1 MKRILSY
8 IGAATIISLSIITSH
23 QTITVVKNINTLM
36 AEIKEKE
43 KQYMIPPINAKIE
56 KNTIIPGMNGKKIN
70 IQETYNEMKKIGSF
84 NEKYIKYDQI
94 TPEITIEKQ
103 YDKYIISG
111 NKQKNN
117 ISLIFLLTNN
127 DNIESIEQT
136 LKKTNTKA
144 TFFID
149 ASWLEQNN
157 NKLKE
162 LSDEGHTIGNLSY
175 NLDYQ
180 NMEYIWIDNKIKIE
194 TKQKNYYCYNKQ
206 ESEENLKQCIKRQ
219 NYTIRPN
226 ITIKNN
232 PLKEIKK
239 QLAPGS
245 IIELPINDKVNNELE
260 LIIKYINTK
269 GYQIKNLEEN
279 LSEKNND

>member
-1 MKRILSY
+1 
-8 IGAATIISLSIITSH
+8 
-23 QTITVVKNINTLM
+23 
-36 AEIKEKE
+36 
-43 KQYMIPPINAKIE
+43 
-56 KNTIIPGMNGKKIN
+56 
-70 IQETYNEMKKIGSF
+70 
-84 NEKYIKYDQI
+84 
-94 TPEITIEKQ
+94 
-103 YDKYIISG
+103 
-111 NKQKNN
+111 
-117 ISLIFLLTNN
+117 
-127 DNIESIEQT
+127 
-136 LKKTNTKA
+136 
-144 TFFID
+144 
-149 ASWLEQNN
+149 
-157 NKLKE
+157 
-162 LSDEGHTIGNLSY
+162 
-175 NLDYQ
+175 
-180 NMEYIWIDNKIKIE
+180 MEYIWIDNKIKIE